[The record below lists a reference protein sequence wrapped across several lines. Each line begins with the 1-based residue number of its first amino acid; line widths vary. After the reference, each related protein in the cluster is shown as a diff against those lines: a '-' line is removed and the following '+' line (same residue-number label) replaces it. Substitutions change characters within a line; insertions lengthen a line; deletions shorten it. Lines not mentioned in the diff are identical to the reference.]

1 VQERCTKMVRDAC
14 ALRNGNGLPPAR
26 RKAPHPRGRPGII
39 PVHFLVCSV
48 KQMWKKSSKRGG
60 VPRPARPGSASV
72 QSRTESP
79 PWAIA

>member
-48 KQMWKKSSKRGG
+48 KQMWKKVVEARR
-60 VPRPARPGSASV
+60 RPEACPTRQRLRPV
-72 QSRTESP
+72 QD
-79 PWAIA
+79 